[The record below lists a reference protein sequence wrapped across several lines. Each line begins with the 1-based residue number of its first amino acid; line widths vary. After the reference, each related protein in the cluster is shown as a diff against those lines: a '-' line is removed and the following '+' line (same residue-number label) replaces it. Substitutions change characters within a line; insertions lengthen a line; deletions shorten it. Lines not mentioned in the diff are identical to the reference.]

1 MRLQDEKRRLVNEEE
16 AMWLK
21 VKAKRGKLV
30 GK

>member
-1 MRLQDEKRRLVNEEE
+1 MRLQDEKRRLVDEEE

-21 VKAKRGKLV
+21 AEIKRGKLV